1 MEVRRTCGLGF
12 VMVRFLVECAQDRAR
27 RPGAKY
33 DREVRMRRDGSDLD
47 IRLYQD
53 SEQVRTSPQFVLT
66 REGK

>member
-1 MEVRRTCGLGF
+1 
-12 VMVRFLVECAQDRAR
+12 MVRFLVECAQDRAR